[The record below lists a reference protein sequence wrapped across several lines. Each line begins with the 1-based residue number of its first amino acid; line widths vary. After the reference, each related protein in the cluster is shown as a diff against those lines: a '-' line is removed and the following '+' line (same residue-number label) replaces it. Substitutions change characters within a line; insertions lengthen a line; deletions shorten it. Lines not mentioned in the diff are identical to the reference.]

1 MVLAEE
7 DNIDISQQRL
17 EQRYNLHA
25 EDNQSANSNDTPPP
39 SALQHINRLNN
50 NIDNNNSSTRNYL
63 LHRPRF
69 SCCID
74 YEKFKSS
81 ISNWFYQSAWPGLG
95 LFGESYLLFSIGL
108 LKPIWEEIYPDCF
121 AYETCTPFLLKSL
134 TISVVMGVTS
144 GMIIVGY
151 LANFMGRR
159 WGSIFTASLMSSS
172 AIGLVLISTFISSQ
186 EVWLYRFMS
195 IFLFIFGLGVGGT

>member
-63 LHRPRF
+63 SPNPH
-69 SCCID
+69 
-74 YEKFKSS
+74 
-81 ISNWFYQSAWPGLG
+81 
-95 LFGESYLLFSIGL
+95 
-108 LKPIWEEIYPDCF
+108 
-121 AYETCTPFLLKSL
+121 
-134 TISVVMGVTS
+134 
-144 GMIIVGY
+144 
-151 LANFMGRR
+151 
-159 WGSIFTASLMSSS
+159 
-172 AIGLVLISTFISSQ
+172 
-186 EVWLYRFMS
+186 
-195 IFLFIFGLGVGGT
+195 